1 MTRAV
6 LARAAGVAAGVVALW
21 ASVCAV
27 VLLFGGRPDPGL
39 LALAV
44 LGALATW
51 ATLRAALSGA
61 EAGEAGW
68 LVAADDPVRPPGRD
82 PRLDLLER
90 HIEAHLVSRTG
101 DVQLL
106 RQLVRLAD
114 QRLMDRHG
122 IRRDADPAHAAA
134 LLGPALVALAERA
147 TSDRPATTSPRG
159 KAGRRASEVHGPRL
173 TPAAVDALLT
183 RIEAL

>member
-114 QRLMDRHG
+114 QRLLDRHG
-122 IRRDADPAHAAA
+122 MRRDADPDGAAA
-134 LLGPALVALAERA
+134 LLGPELVALAGHVDAAE
-147 TSDRPATTSPRG
+147 
-159 KAGRRASEVHGPRL
+159 GRRRDPGSGRGPRPTRL

>member
-1 MTRAV
+1 MTRAA
-6 LARAAGVAAGVVALW
+6 LARAAGVVALW
-21 ASVCAV
+21 ALACAV

-39 LALAV
+39 VAVAL

-51 ATLRAALSGA
+51 GTLRSALSGDEGGDTA
-61 EAGEAGW
+61 WRVPGDE
-68 LVAADDPVRPPGRD
+68 PVRPPGRD

-90 HIEAHLVSRTG
+90 QVEAHLVSRAG

-159 KAGRRASEVHGPRL
+159 KAGRRASEGHGPRL